1 MTRRPA
7 PRPDPGGGF
16 AANGAAAKT
25 GLNKSILDAGWETFI
40 AMLTY
45 KAEDAG
51 RELIAVNPRH
61 TSQTCSRCGL
71 LDSQSRHGT
80 RFRCARCGHDDHA
93 DVNAAVNILRAGQAL
108 RLEREANRTIA

>member
-40 AMLTY
+40 AMLTS
-45 KAEDAG
+45 KRKMLVG
-51 RELIAVNPRH
+51 SSSP
-61 TSQTCSRCGL
+61 
-71 LDSQSRHGT
+71 
-80 RFRCARCGHDDHA
+80 
-93 DVNAAVNILRAGQAL
+93 
-108 RLEREANRTIA
+108 